1 MDPKEQVKDAGEYM
15 NTLNRKSIRK
25 MKLLNNPVIA
35 TFKKLFNGFDWKGI
49 GTVLI
54 AYIVTRAIV
63 IVVLYFSMAVIPIE
77 KTDEAWRYNPRN
89 LIADGLIRAD
99 SGSYIFIADHG
110 YTDPTDGS
118 ISLDSHFYIPI
129 PDEYNKRLVAFFPLY
144 PLLIRLTASIT
155 GNIVTS
161 GLWVSNISFL
171 IALFYLYALTKQEFD
186 DETAG
191 RAVFFLAAAPSAFFF
206 SAVYT
211 EGTFLMF
218 MAAGFYYSR
227 NKNWFLAGLA
237 GALASATRPQG
248 VLVAIFIFLEALW
261 QQGIRFVPRPWS
273 IRAQIDIIKKDIREL
288 PKAWIGILAS
298 ILSTSGLLA
307 YMVYL
312 YYKFGDPFWFLRVQ
326 VEWGR
331 KVGFDWLPT
340 LIQKVINIGEIFE
353 ISLLMDTLFTIA
365 FIPLVIIVL
374 LKFRPSFG
382 LFTLFSFLFPL
393 TSASTLSMQRF
404 VLVLIPCYF
413 LLALW
418 GKRPWVERV
427 IIGISMALQ
436 AFFLVLF
443 SHWYWA
449 G

>member
-1 MDPKEQVKDAGEYM
+1 
-15 NTLNRKSIRK
+15 
-25 MKLLNNPVIA
+25 
-35 TFKKLFNGFDWKGI
+35 
-49 GTVLI
+49 
-54 AYIVTRAIV
+54 
-63 IVVLYFSMAVIPIE
+63 
-77 KTDEAWRYNPRN
+77 
-89 LIADGLIRAD
+89 
-99 SGSYIFIADHG
+99 
-110 YTDPTDGS
+110 
-118 ISLDSHFYIPI
+118 
-129 PDEYNKRLVAFFPLY
+129 
-144 PLLIRLTASIT
+144 
-155 GNIVTS
+155 
-161 GLWVSNISFL
+161 
-171 IALFYLYALTKQEFD
+171 
-186 DETAG
+186 
-191 RAVFFLAAAPSAFFF
+191 
-206 SAVYT
+206 
-211 EGTFLMF
+211 
-218 MAAGFYYSR
+218 
-227 NKNWFLAGLA
+227 
-237 GALASATRPQG
+237 
-248 VLVAIFIFLEALW
+248 
-261 QQGIRFVPRPWS
+261 
-273 IRAQIDIIKKDIREL
+273 
-288 PKAWIGILAS
+288 
-298 ILSTSGLLA
+298 
-307 YMVYL
+307 MVYL

-340 LIQKVINIGEIFE
+340 LIQKVINIYRWSGNIFSGEIFE